1 MSQPTKYT
9 ARLCV
14 CGTEYLAFA
23 RYDIRI
29 RFNPE
34 CCIAVPKEV
43 SSVFGRTA
51 AGGGTVY
58 TDSPNPSAL
67 SDSHN
72 LPSPFLM
79 CLNAMKQYKHGR
91 PNREVAGSNPRP
103 KLQYLL
109 LL

>member
-9 ARLCV
+9 ARHCV
-14 CGTEYLAFA
+14 SLTEYLALA
-23 RYDIRI
+23 RSEIRF

-34 CCIAVPKEV
+34 CCVAVPKQV

-72 LPSPFLM
+72 LPTPSLLPP
-79 CLNAMKQYKHGR
+79 NATKQYKYGR
-91 PNREVAGSNPRP
+91 PNR
-103 KLQYLL
+103 
-109 LL
+109 